1 MTYLTIEII
10 FWACIGAVFYNYV
23 GYPLILFGLSAL
35 YQAKTDLRFLFG
47 EKDRRNTQPADVLPR
62 VAVLMS
68 AYNEEAVIEAKAKNL
83 LDLDYPQERLE
94 IFIGLDAPT
103 DATARLLEPV
113 QSDHFHVIH
122 YSDRQGKL
130 KVLSALAQRTTA
142 EVLVITDADANLERK
157 CIRHLARHF
166 VDPRV
171 GAVSGEA
178 IRLVGKN
185 VDPGAEALYWKYES
199 ALRFLENRINCSI
212 GSVGCVLAV
221 RNSLFRQSKPSIV
234 EDLQIPL
241 DIRFSGY
248 RVVYDPEAIATEGI
262 APNFSAQFV
271 RRVRVG
277 AGNFQTLFTNFKC
290 LNPKHRLL
298 AFSFFSH
305 RVLRW
310 LAPFFLIIAFLC
322 SVLMVGRLGFA
333 ALLVAQIAFYSAALL
348 GYWLKAR
355 GKRAGLLTVPFHF
368 CLMNLALFLGL
379 FKYLRGSQ
387 SLTWTSPPR
396 EMQREVGMKTE
407 SQFLIK
413 KTS

>member
-10 FWACIGAVFYNYV
+10 FWACICAVFYNYV

-47 EKDRRNTQPADVLPR
+47 EKDRRNTQLADVLPR

-83 LDLDYPQERLE
+83 LELDYPQERLE
-94 IFIGLDAPT
+94 ILIGLDAPS

-142 EVLVITDADANLERK
+142 QVLVITDADANLERN

-199 ALRFLENRINCSI
+199 ALRFLENRINCSM

-262 APNFSAQFV
+262 APNFSAQFA

-290 LNPKHRLL
+290 LNPKNGLL

-379 FKYLRGSQ
+379 FKYLSGSQ

-396 EMQREVGMKTE
+396 EMQREVG
-407 SQFLIK
+407 
-413 KTS
+413 